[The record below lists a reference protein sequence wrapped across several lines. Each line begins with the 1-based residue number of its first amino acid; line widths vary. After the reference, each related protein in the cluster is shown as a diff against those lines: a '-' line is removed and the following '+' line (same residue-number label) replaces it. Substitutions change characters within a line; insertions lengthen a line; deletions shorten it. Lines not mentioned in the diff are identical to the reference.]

1 MVKIDDFEIIGS
13 EYERIQRLTDKGFI
27 SNGELNTKFYAVYKM
42 YSDYFLDFIDD
53 TIKLK
58 SYDDALSEKKLLPK
72 IEEEYMDVY
81 QRFSKYEY
89 FYIRNY
95 LAIEKLDDDYIEEL
109 LSRYE
114 NNDRSYDEF
123 ARSMI
128 EKTYIEVCNN
138 DTLFGNVS
146 YGPDTGEF
154 FAPNDS
160 IVIGCR
166 ADLSIDEEN
175 DDFYEWLS
183 REEEFVEVVEKV
195 NEIGNGKFDC
205 PFNAFYYEDDDILPI
220 EDFDFVDSKKKVR

>member
-95 LAIEKLDDDYIEEL
+95 LAIEKLDDDYIEE
-109 LSRYE
+109 
-114 NNDRSYDEF
+114 
-123 ARSMI
+123 
-128 EKTYIEVCNN
+128 KK
-138 DTLFGNVS
+138 
-146 YGPDTGEF
+146 PDGSVLY
-154 FAPNDS
+154 S
-160 IVIGCR
+160 IVQHRNWKGSEGTDLAAIIDNYISIG
-166 ADLSIDEEN
+166 
-175 DDFYEWLS
+175 
-183 REEEFVEVVEKV
+183 VVS
-195 NEIGNGKFDC
+195 N
-205 PFNAFYYEDDDILPI
+205 
-220 EDFDFVDSKKKVR
+220 VR